1 MLIYNIR
8 PHSIPGT
15 GVMITN
21 DKILCLWG
29 KADRKDPSISHP
41 LLFHMID
48 TMNVVEVMWNRVLSN
63 HTKLLISKSFDL
75 TPVQTKSLV
84 LFLSGLHDLG
94 KATPGFQGLVDGL
107 QDKLKKHGYETGS
120 YDIHHGKLSAY
131 LFMNE
136 CPFTNIDYAHRLPI
150 AFSIGVHH
158 GNMISAN
165 DLEQVYSTHVGTGIW
180 EKSRKKMMG
189 ILMDFCHI
197 ERSIQWGIETEL
209 PGALFALLSGLIS
222 VCDWIASAEANF
234 PYLSYESN
242 IDAYRKISET
252 QAEAA
257 IDSLHWDIPTTIS
270 KESSFTDLF
279 PFIVSPNTLQVATS
293 EISKELNEP
302 SLTIIEAPMGMGKT
316 EAALYLQDRFST
328 IGISG
333 LYIGLPTQAT
343 ANQMFQRVVEFL
355 KNQESEVF
363 TNLHLLHGKAMFSDE
378 YQLLKSGNNS
388 HYDNEGVIADEWFT
402 YRKRGLLSP
411 YGVGTIDQ
419 ALMSVIP
426 TKHFFVRLF
435 GLAGKTVILDEVHA
449 YDVYMSTLLDR
460 MISWL
465 HAIGSSIV
473 VLSATLTSH
482 RRREL
487 LNAYSIIDSNGID
500 CPYPRISWISGSHSG
515 VTEVPTVEEK
525 RFALKW
531 ICENDILTTILAS
544 LSNGGCMAIICNTVR
559 RSQDIY
565 QWLASEL
572 IDRDIE
578 IDLFHARFPFGDRKR
593 KENSCLKTFGKGE
606 RNTQKKTILVATQVI
621 EQSLDLDFDNMITEL
636 APVDLVLQRMGRLHR
651 HARDRPAGLNEP
663 TLYLLGPTSNRDG
676 SMDFGPSKYVYAEYI
691 LLRTYLALRN
701 RNSLTLPAD
710 IETLVEWVYCAETAE
725 AEEVIH
731 LQLQKAKELLDF
743 EIQRL
748 NKLARHTI
756 IMKPSEKKPWE
767 YINEMLVEDNPE
779 VHQTLMARTRDIGPS
794 LAVICLYETEKGLSL
809 DCFGDSI
816 IQLDTAPETKH
827 DFEKYLNQSVTIAH
841 RGIIGFLLENCEIPN
856 SWKCSSLLRYSRPL
870 IFKQSQ
876 TINRSGAR
884 YEYSCGNYTIILNS
898 DLGIIYTK
906 VAK

>member
-1 MLIYNIR
+1 
-8 PHSIPGT
+8 
-15 GVMITN
+15 MISY

-29 KADRKDPSISHP
+29 KAERKDPSIFHP

-48 TMNVVEVMWNRVLSN
+48 TMNVAEVMWDRVLSN
-63 HTKLLISKSFDL
+63 HTKLLISRSLNL
-75 TPVQTKSLV
+75 TTLQTKRLV

-107 QDKLKKHGYETGS
+107 RDKLKKDGFKTGS

-131 LFMNE
+131 LFLNE
-136 CPFTNIDYAHRLPI
+136 CPFPNIDYTQKLPI

-165 DLEQVYSTHVGTGIW
+165 DLEQVYSTHIGTGIW
-180 EKSRKKMMG
+180 KESKKKIMD
-189 ILMDFCHI
+189 ILIDFSDM
-197 ERSIQWGIETEL
+197 ETSIQWGIETEV
-209 PGALFALLSGLIS
+209 PGAIFALLSGLIS

-234 PYLSYESN
+234 PYQSDEFN
-242 IDAYRKISET
+242 IDAYRKTSKT
-252 QAEAA
+252 QAKAA
-257 IDSLHWDIPTTIS
+257 IDSLHWDIPAPSSI
-270 KESSFTDLF
+270 ESSFTDLF
-279 PFIVSPNTLQVATS
+279 PFIVTPNALQVATS
-293 EISKELNEP
+293 EISKELTEP

-316 EAALYLQDRFST
+316 EAALFLQDHFST

-333 LYIGLPTQAT
+333 SYIGLPTQAT

-355 KNQESEVF
+355 KNQEGDVF

-378 YQLLKSGNNS
+378 YQLLQSGNNS

-473 VLSATLTSH
+473 VLSATLTST

-487 LNAYSIIDSNGID
+487 LNAYCNSDFNVID

-515 VTEVPTVEEK
+515 VAEVPTVKEK
-525 RFALKW
+525 GFALKW
-531 ICENDILTTILAS
+531 FSDSDILTTILTS

-559 RSQDIY
+559 KSQDIY

-572 IDRDIE
+572 NNSDIE

-593 KENSCLKTFGKGE
+593 KEDNCLKAFGKGE
-606 RNTQKKTILVATQVI
+606 RDTHKKTILVATQII
-621 EQSLDLDFDNMITEL
+621 EQSLDLDFDIMITEL

-651 HARDRPAGLNEP
+651 HVRDRPIGLNEP
-663 TLYLLGPTSNRDG
+663 TLYLLGPTSNSDG
-676 SMDFGPSKYVYAEYI
+676 SLDFGPSKYVYAEYI
-691 LLRTYLALRN
+691 LLRTFLALKN

-710 IETLVEWVYCAETAE
+710 IETLVEWVYCDDVVEV
-725 AEEVIH
+725 EEVICH
-731 LQLQKAKELLDF
+731 QLERAKESLND

-794 LAVICLYETEKGLSL
+794 LAVICLYDTKKGISL
-809 DCFGDSI
+809 DEQGHSI
-816 IQLDTAPETKH
+816 IQLDTAPVDKH
-827 DFEKYLNQSVTIAH
+827 DIEKLLNQSVTITH
-841 RGIIGFLLENCEIPN
+841 RGIIGFLLENCEIPS
-856 SWKCSSLLRYSRPL
+856 SWKRSSLLRYSRPL
-870 IFKQSQ
+870 IFS
-876 TINRSGAR
+876 I
-884 YEYSCGNYTIILNS
+884 C
-898 DLGIIYTK
+898 
-906 VAK
+906 